1 MGFGLHFE
9 KFSTVNYLSNPENN
23 FKYEYLLFK
32 SYLNN
37 IKWHLN

>member
-1 MGFGLHFE
+1 MAVMGFE
-9 KFSTVNYLSNPENN
+9 KYSTINYLSNPEDNL
-23 FKYEYLLFK
+23 KHEYLFLK